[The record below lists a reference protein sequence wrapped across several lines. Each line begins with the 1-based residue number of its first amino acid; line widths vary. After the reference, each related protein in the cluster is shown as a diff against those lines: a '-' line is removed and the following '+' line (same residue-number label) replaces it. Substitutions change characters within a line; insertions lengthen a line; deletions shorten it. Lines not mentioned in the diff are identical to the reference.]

1 MLTRYFI
8 GLSQIREL
16 KEKKIPDTEAA
27 KIVGTHP
34 FYLKNF
40 QRASVLF
47 TNNDL
52 IKAMEALL
60 KADISTKTTSTN
72 SKTVLTLLMA
82 ELF

>member
-1 MLTRYFI
+1 MLTKYFI
-8 GLSQIREL
+8 GLSQVREL
-16 KEKKIPDTEAA
+16 NEKKIPDNEAA

-47 TNNDL
+47 SNNDL

-60 KADISTKTTSTN
+60 KADISIKTTTTDP
-72 SKTVLTLLMA
+72 KTIISLLIA
-82 ELF
+82 ELS